1 MNAGKTDERLHR
13 AVALYNLLLFLYPAQ
28 YRAKYAE
35 QMRIVFQDIYRERE
49 EKAGRVDVRFWVGI
63 FIDSFSSIITEH
75 LSPYLPKRVM
85 EAIGWAILT
94 FVLSFLLLS
103 TGIWLRNNFTLMGGP
118 GISSRLALYVKNHRE
133 QLQTAVFTEI
143 FSQAERCES
152 MSEKDLRLACRK
164 ETGRVLA
171 VTLQEEELADADGG
185 SWPHDLFFVLHKDDK
200 FYRLGWDGERK
211 EISSEV
217 DKTAVKNKQQFL
229 HLLFRRNCNYFRISP
244 EVYACEAY
252 ESVPLHDHSTG
263 YMVRLLPFEEEN
275 NFFVILLIPF
285 MAITEI
291 WTVGYIQNYG
301 EEQLYY
307 MVFSFLPIVLSLL
320 ISCIIFFVYIQK
332 KHNRY

>member
-1 MNAGKTDERLHR
+1 MNTGRTHERFHR
-13 AVALYNLLLFLYPAQ
+13 AVALYNLLLRFYPRK
-28 YRAKYAE
+28 YRAEYAE

-49 EKAGRVDVRFWVGI
+49 EKTGRVDVRFWVGI

-75 LSPYLPKRVM
+75 LSPNLPKRVM
-85 EAIGWAILT
+85 EAIGWAMLT

-118 GISSRLALYVKNHRE
+118 GISSRLTQYVKHHRE
-133 QLQTAVFTEI
+133 QLQTGVFTEV
-143 FSQAERCES
+143 FSQAERCENL
-152 MSEKDLRLACRK
+152 SETDLRFACRK
-164 ETGRVLA
+164 ETGRALA

-217 DKTAVKNKQQFL
+217 DRTAVKNKQQFL

-252 ESVPLHDHSTG
+252 ESITLNDHSTG

-275 NFFVILLIPF
+275 NFFVIMLIPF

-307 MVFSFLPIVLSLL
+307 MVFSFVPVVLAFFIAMIV
-320 ISCIIFFVYIQK
+320 FFVYTSRTGRK
-332 KHNRY
+332 